1 MTPGYPEVMTL
12 QALFFIIGTIVC
24 AVAVFVPAVGAR
36 SYSLLAAGV
45 AFLGA
50 GLTAGAI

>member
-1 MTPGYPEVMTL
+1 MTV
-12 QALFFIIGTIVC
+12 QALLFIIGTIVC
-24 AVAVFVPAVGAR
+24 AIAFFVPAIGVR

-50 GLTAGAI
+50 GLVAGAI

>member
-1 MTPGYPEVMTL
+1 MTL
-12 QALFFIIGTIVC
+12 QALLFLVGTIVC
-24 AVAVFVPAVGAR
+24 AIAFFVPAVGTR

-50 GLTAGAI
+50 GFVAGAI